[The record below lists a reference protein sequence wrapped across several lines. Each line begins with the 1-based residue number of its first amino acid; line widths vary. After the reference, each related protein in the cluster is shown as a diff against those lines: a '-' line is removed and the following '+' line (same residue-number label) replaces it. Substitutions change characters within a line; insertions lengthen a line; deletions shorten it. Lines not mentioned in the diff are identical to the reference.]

1 MAREMLINVAEGE
14 ECRIAVVEK
23 GALEELYIE
32 RASLAGHVGSIYKGR
47 VVNIEPGIQ
56 AAFVDF
62 GIGKNGF
69 LHISDLHP
77 RYFSKTK
84 EEDIELIG
92 RRKALKERPPIQSCL
107 RKGQELVVQV
117 TKEGIKTK
125 GPTLT
130 TYLALPGRYL
140 VMMPWM
146 NRLGV
151 SHKIEDEEE
160 RRRLRELFENIKLP
174 KGMGF
179 IIRTAGQGC
188 SKKDIQNDLAY
199 LSRLWN
205 VIEKRLETEIAPV
218 ELYQESDLVIR
229 TLRDVVT
236 SRISKIICDSEPV
249 AKQVKDF
256 LYIAMPR
263 LKNRVT
269 YYDGDMPLFHRY
281 DIEKEISKIQSHR
294 VELPSGGS
302 IVLDQTEAIVAID
315 VNSGRSRV
323 HPSAEQTA
331 YKINL
336 EAAVEVA
343 RQLRLRD
350 LGGLIV
356 CDFIDMREEKH
367 RREVEKNFRNAL
379 RSDRARSRILKMSR
393 FGIIE
398 MTRQRMR
405 PSLESSTYFAC
416 PNCDGRGIIKSHESL
431 SLEIMRMCNAAAA
444 QKDIKKIEISVS
456 PAAAGFLLN
465 AKRMSIAN
473 IEQLSGKTIVVN
485 ADPACTGERYKLV
498 CYNERGSVVKF

>member
-1 MAREMLINVAEGE
+1 MAREMLVNVAEGE

-23 GALEELYIE
+23 GVLEELYVE
-32 RASLAGHVGSIYKGR
+32 RANLAGHVGSIYKGR
-47 VVNIEPGIQ
+47 VVNVEPGIQ

-92 RRKALKERPPIQSCL
+92 RRKALKERPPIQACL
-107 RKGQELVVQV
+107 KKGQELIVQV

-130 TYLALPGRYL
+130 TYLALPGRFL

-151 SHKIEDEEE
+151 SHKIEDEDE
-160 RRRLRELFENIKLP
+160 RKRLRDLFENIKLP

-188 SKKDIQNDLAY
+188 SKKDIQNDLSY
-199 LSRLWN
+199 LNRLWG
-205 VIEKRLETEIAPV
+205 VIEKRINTQPAPA

-236 SRISKIICDSEPV
+236 SQISKIICDSEAV
-249 AKQVKDF
+249 SKQIKDF

-269 YYDGDMPLFHRY
+269 YYDGNVPMFHQY
-281 DIEKEISKIQSHR
+281 GIEMEINKIQSRR
-294 VELPSGGS
+294 VELASGGS
-302 IVLDQTEAIVAID
+302 IVIDQTEAIVAID
-315 VNSGRSRV
+315 VNSGRSRM
-323 HPSAEQTA
+323 HANAEQTA

-336 EAAVEVA
+336 EAAAEIG

-350 LGGLIV
+350 LGGLII

-367 RREVEKNFRNAL
+367 RREVEKVFRNSL
-379 RSDRARSRILKMSR
+379 KTDRARSRILRMSR

-398 MTRQRMR
+398 LTRQRMR
-405 PSLESSTYFAC
+405 PSLESSTYLEC
-416 PNCDGRGIIKSHESL
+416 PHCNGRGIIKSHESL
-431 SLEIMRMCNAAAA
+431 SLEIIRMLNVAVA
-444 QKDIKKIEISVS
+444 QKEIKKVEIFVA
-456 PAAAGFLLN
+456 PEVAAYLLN
-465 AKRMSIAN
+465 VKRMALAN
-473 IEQLSGKTIVVN
+473 VEQVSGKSIVIN
-485 ADPACTGERYKLV
+485 ADPACFGEKQKFV
-498 CYNERGSVVKF
+498 CYNDRGSVVKF

>member
-1 MAREMLINVAEGE
+1 MSREMLVNVAEGE

-23 GALEELYIE
+23 GVLEELYVE
-32 RASLAGHVGSIYKGR
+32 RASLAGHVGSIYKGK

-92 RRKALKERPPIQSCL
+92 RRKSLKERPPIQACL
-107 RKGQELVVQV
+107 KKGQELIVQV

-130 TYLALPGRYL
+130 TYLALPGRFL

-160 RRRLRELFENIKLP
+160 RKRLRDLFEHIKLP
-174 KGMGF
+174 KGVGF
-179 IIRTAGQGC
+179 IIRTAGQGS
-188 SKKDIQNDLAY
+188 SKRDIQNDLAY
-199 LSRLWN
+199 LNRLWG
-205 VIEKRLETEIAPV
+205 VIDKRIQSEVAPT

-236 SRISKIICDSEPV
+236 SQISRIVCDSETV
-249 AKQVKDF
+249 AKQIQDF

-269 YYDGDMPLFHRY
+269 YYDGNVPLFHKY
-281 DIEKEISKIQSHR
+281 SIETEINKIQSRR
-294 VELPSGGS
+294 VELSSGGS
-302 IVLDQTEAIVAID
+302 IVIDQTEAIVAID
-315 VNSGRSRV
+315 VNSGRSRM
-323 HPSAEQTA
+323 HSNAEQTA
-331 YKINL
+331 YKINI
-336 EAAVEVA
+336 EAAIEIA

-350 LGGLIV
+350 LGGLII

-367 RREVEKNFRNAL
+367 RREVERTFRNSLKA
-379 RSDRARSRILKMSR
+379 DRARSRILRMSR

-405 PSLESSTYFAC
+405 PSLESSTYLEC
-416 PNCDGRGIIKSHESL
+416 PHCDGRGIIKSHESL
-431 SLEIMRMCNAAAA
+431 SLEIIRMLNVAVA
-444 QKDIKKIEISVS
+444 QKDIKRVEVAVS
-456 PAAAGFLLN
+456 PEAAAYLLN
-465 AKRMSIAN
+465 IKRMALAN
-473 IEQLSGKTIVVN
+473 IEQLSGKSIVVT
-485 ADPACTGERYKLV
+485 ADPAWFGEKHKFT
-498 CYNERGSVVKF
+498 CYNERGSTVKF

>member
-1 MAREMLINVAEGE
+1 MAREMLINIAEGE

-23 GALEELYIE
+23 GVLEELYVE
-32 RASLAGHVGSIYKGR
+32 RANLAGHVGSIYKAK

-84 EEDIELIG
+84 EEDIEVIG
-92 RRKALKERPPIQSCL
+92 RRKSLKERPPIQACL
-107 RKGQELVVQV
+107 KKGQELIVQV

-160 RRRLRELFENIKLP
+160 RKRLRELFENVKLP
-174 KGMGF
+174 EGMGF

-188 SKKDIQNDLAY
+188 SKRDIQNDLAY
-199 LSRLWN
+199 LNRLWG
-205 VIEKRLETEIAPV
+205 VIEKRMETETAPA

-236 SRISKIICDSEPV
+236 SQISKIICDSEKV
-249 AKQVKDF
+249 SKQIRDF

-263 LKNRVT
+263 LRNRVAL
-269 YYDGDMPLFHRY
+269 YDGNVPLFHKY
-281 DIEKEISKIQSHR
+281 GIELEINKIQSRR

-302 IVLDQTEAIVAID
+302 IVIDQTEAIVAID
-315 VNSGRSRV
+315 VNSGRSRA
-323 HPSAEQTA
+323 HANAEQTA
-331 YKINL
+331 FKINL
-336 EAAVEVA
+336 EAAAEIA

-350 LGGLIV
+350 LGGLII

-367 RREVEKNFRNAL
+367 RREVEKVFRNAL
-379 RSDRARSRILKMSR
+379 RIDRARSRILRMSR

-405 PSLESSTYFAC
+405 PSLESSTYLEC
-416 PNCDGRGIIKSHESL
+416 PHCSGRGIIKSHESL
-431 SLEIMRMCNAAAA
+431 SLEIIRMLNAAAA
-444 QKDIKKIEISVS
+444 QKEIRKIELFVA
-456 PAAAGFLLN
+456 PEAAGYLLN
-465 AKRMSIAN
+465 IKRMALAGV
-473 IEQLSGKTIVVN
+473 EQLSGKSIIIN
-485 ADPACTGERYKLV
+485 SDPSCFGEKHKLV
-498 CYNERGSVVKF
+498 CYNERGSIVKL

>member
-1 MAREMLINVAEGE
+1 MLVNVAEGE

-23 GALEELYIE
+23 GVLEELYIE
-32 RASLAGHVGSIYKGR
+32 RTSLEGHVGSIYKAK
-47 VVNIEPGIQ
+47 VVNVEPGIQ

-62 GIGKNGF
+62 GAGKNGF

-92 RRKALKERPPIQSCL
+92 RRKSLKDRPPIQACL
-107 RKGQELVVQV
+107 KKGQELIVQV

-130 TYLALPGRYL
+130 TYLAMPGKYL

-160 RRRLRELFENIKLP
+160 RKRLRDLFENIKLP
-174 KGMGF
+174 EGMGF
-179 IIRTAGQGC
+179 IIRTAGQGA
-188 SKKDIQNDLAY
+188 SKKDVQNDLTY
-199 LSRLWN
+199 LSRLWGL
-205 VIEKRLETEIAPV
+205 IEKRIETEAAPA

-236 SRISKIICDSEPV
+236 GQINKIICDSESV
-249 AKQVKDF
+249 ARQIRDF
-256 LYIAMPR
+256 LHIAMPR

-269 YYDGDMPLFHRY
+269 YYDGNVPLFHKY
-281 DIEKEISKIQSHR
+281 EIEKEISKIQSRR

-302 IVLDQTEAIVAID
+302 VVIDQTEAIVAID
-315 VNSGRSRV
+315 VNSGRSRS
-323 HPSAEQTA
+323 HTSAEQTA
-331 YKINL
+331 YKINI
-336 EAAVEVA
+336 EAAAEIG

-350 LGGLIV
+350 MGGLII

-367 RREVEKNFRNAL
+367 RREVEKTFRNSL
-379 RSDRARSRILKMSR
+379 RTDRARSRVLKMSR

-398 MTRQRMR
+398 LTRQRMR
-405 PSLESSTYFAC
+405 PSLESSTYLSC
-416 PNCDGRGIIKSHESL
+416 PHCDGRGIIKSHESL
-431 SLEIMRMCNAAAA
+431 SLEVIRMLNLAVAQKEVKKVEIAVAPEAAAY
-444 QKDIKKIEISVS
+444 
-456 PAAAGFLLN
+456 LLN
-465 AKRMSIAN
+465 VKRMAIAN
-473 IEQLSGKTIVVN
+473 VEQMSGKTIVVN
-485 ADPACTGERYKLV
+485 ADATCFGEKHKIT
-498 CYNERGSVVKF
+498 CYNERGSIVKF